1 MVGQWMFRCS
11 LKILYMQT
19 VNSQQ
24 LWERGGATYMKDI
37 LAKRW
42 HCGCIDFA
50 VDEQSG
56 KM

>member
-1 MVGQWMFRCS
+1 
-11 LKILYMQT
+11 MQT
-19 VNSQQ
+19 VNSHQ
-24 LWERGGATYMKDI
+24 LWESDVVTYMKGI

-42 HCGCIDFA
+42 HCSCTDFA

>member
-1 MVGQWMFRCS
+1 MFHCS
-11 LKILYMQT
+11 LKILCMQT

-24 LWERGGATYMKDI
+24 LQERDVVAYTKDV